1 MTEGRLPL
9 VGVGGIATAED
20 AYAKIRAGASALQ
33 IYSALV
39 YGGRG
44 LVPRILT
51 GLDAVLAR
59 DGFATVAEA
68 VGTGR
73 DVWLGAE
80 A

>member
-1 MTEGRLPL
+1 MPRLL
-9 VGVGGIATAED
+9 E
-20 AYAKIRAGASALQ
+20 
-33 IYSALV
+33 
-39 YGGRG
+39 
-44 LVPRILT
+44 
-51 GLDAVLAR
+51 GLDALLAR

>member
-1 MTEGRLPL
+1 MPR
-9 VGVGGIATAED
+9 
-20 AYAKIRAGASALQ
+20 SAPVPRLQ
-33 IYSALV
+33 IYSAMV
-39 YGGRG
+39 YEGPGWYRG
-44 LVPRILT
+44 ILA
-51 GLDAVLAR
+51 GLDAALAR